1 MAEKKSLAIEYS
13 KHSLNSTVEIVAYL
27 RNKFSQKEIDAFYQT
42 LEDVEKIISLY
53 PTLYNQ
59 SNKMK
64 VRRAVL
70 NKVLSVYYTS
80 SESKISI
87 IDIHDNRW
95 DLNKRIK

>member
-1 MAEKKSLAIEYS
+1 MAEKKRLAVEYS
-13 KHSLNSTVEIVAYL
+13 KHSLKSATEIVAYL

-42 LEDVEKIISLY
+42 LEDFEKIIALY

-64 VRRAVL
+64 IRRAVL

-80 SESKISI
+80 SENKISI

-95 DLNKRIK
+95 DFDKRIK